1 MTPQE
6 IFDAIVQKRGIKNL
20 DDFLRPQYETQHKT
34 DNLPDVKAAIK
45 RIKQA
50 HAKKQKVVIYGD
62 YDIDGLTATTIMME
76 AFEAFGIEV
85 DYYMPDR
92 FTEGYGL
99 SKTGI
104 DAIKKMK
111 ADLILTVDCGSR
123 SIEEIDYANSLGI
136 DVLVTDHH
144 ELGDKLP
151 AAVAVVNPKREDSKY
166 PWRDLAGVGVAFKLI
181 TALQKELK
189 GFDEGQE
196 KWLLDLVALGTVCD
210 VVDLLDENRI
220 LVWWGLKVMSKTR
233 RPGIKALAAVSGT
246 DLNNVNAEDLG
257 FRFGPRLN
265 ASGRLEHAS
274 KSLELLRAKDD
285 QEAARIAEE
294 LNVMNQQRRDDQ
306 EKIFQEA
313 CLMAEDFADDPVLV
327 LANKDW
333 SHGINGIVASKLVE
347 KFHKP
352 AFVMQ
357 ILDDKT
363 KGSARSFGDFHL
375 ADALK
380 SVQPMLLSGGG
391 HKAAAGATIKSE
403 DLDKFRKGMND
414 FYAKQKLIDQNK
426 FLDPDVDME
435 IAEFG
440 GLTLDLLQLL
450 DQLQPFGNNNQAPI
464 FMSKGVK
471 LDNWKPV
478 GATQVH
484 AKSTFIDG
492 EGYKMDGIGFS
503 IAHLMPEAGTE
514 VDLVYMPQKNEFN
527 GRTSVQIQILT
538 IRVA

>member
-6 IFDAIVQKRGIKNL
+6 IFEAIVKKRGIENL
-20 DDFLRPQYETQHKT
+20 DDFLSPQYEKQHST
-34 DNLPDVKAAIK
+34 ELLPDVKAAVK

-50 HAKKQKVVIYGD
+50 HTKKQKVVIYGD
-62 YDIDGLTATTIMME
+62 YDIDGLTATTIMLE
-76 AFEAFGIEV
+76 AFAAFGIEA
-85 DYYMPDR
+85 DFYMPNR

-99 SKTGI
+99 SKAGI

-111 ADLILTVDCGSR
+111 ADLIVTVDCGSR

-136 DVLVTDHH
+136 DVVVTDHH
-144 ELGDKLP
+144 ELGEKLP
-151 AAVAVVNPKREDSKY
+151 NAVAIVNPKREDSKY
-166 PWRDLAGVGVAFKLI
+166 GWRDLAGVGVAFKLI

-220 LVWWGLKVMSKTR
+220 LVWWGLKVMAKTR
-233 RPGIKALAAVSGT
+233 RPGIKALAMVSGT
-246 DLNNVNAEDLG
+246 DLANVTAEDLG

-265 ASGRLEHAS
+265 ASGRLEHAE
-274 KSLELLRAKDD
+274 KSLELLRAKDTK
-285 QEAARIAEE
+285 EALVIAEE

-313 CLMAEDFADDPVLV
+313 CLAAEEFADDPVLV

-352 AFVMQ
+352 TFVMQ
-357 ILDDKT
+357 VLDDKT

-380 SVQPMLLSGGG
+380 TVQPMLLSGGG
-391 HKAAAGATIKSE
+391 HKFAAGATIKTK
-403 DLDKFRKGMND
+403 DLDKFRKGMNK
-414 FYAKQKLIDQNK
+414 FYKDQKHTEQEK
-426 FLDPDVDME
+426 FLEPDVDIE
-435 IAEFG
+435 IADFG
-440 GLTLDLLQLL
+440 GLTLDLLELL
-450 DQLQPFGNNNQAPI
+450 NQLQPFGNSNQAPI
-464 FMSKGVK
+464 FISKGVK

-484 AKSTFIDG
+484 AKSTFID
-492 EGYKMDGIGFS
+492 ESGYKMDGIGFS

-514 VDLVYMPQKNEFN
+514 VEVVYMPQKNEFN

-538 IRVA
+538 IRLA